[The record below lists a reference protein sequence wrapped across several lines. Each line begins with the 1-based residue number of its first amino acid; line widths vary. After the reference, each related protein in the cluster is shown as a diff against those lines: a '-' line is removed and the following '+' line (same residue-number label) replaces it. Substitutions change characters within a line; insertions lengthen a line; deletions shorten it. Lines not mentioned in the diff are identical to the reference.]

1 MKKDSYDII
10 AEEVKKFWKSSFPQ
24 EVIAFFQQKY
34 EFENDEEWED
44 HSELVECEGS
54 DCYDTTIFLN
64 DFCEGQTCVKNIK
77 IVPLDEI
84 LEFYKI
90 NKLGKE

>member
-1 MKKDSYDII
+1 MKKDSYGII
-10 AEEVKKFWKSSFPQ
+10 AEEVKKFWESSFPQ

-34 EFENDEEWED
+34 EWENDEEWED

-54 DCYDTTIFLN
+54 YCYDTTIFLN

-90 NKLGKE
+90 NKLEKE